1 MIAPLDQFPS
11 SLEKEVHDI
20 FSEGGRMASA
30 KNFEYRPQQQQM
42 ATAVARAL
50 ENRSHLLVE
59 AGTGVG
65 KSLAYLI
72 PSVLFAGANSR
83 KAVISTHTINL
94 QEQLFYKDIPIVQ
107 KLMPEEFSATLLK
120 GRQNYLCPH
129 RLERAMAQPGDLF
142 VNAEVEELKRIW
154 EWSLKTKD
162 GTLSDFD
169 KPPDYKVWN
178 QVCSEPHQ
186 CTPRTC
192 GNDPRCFY
200 QAARKRAEEARV
212 LVINHSL
219 FFNFLAGAEDDA
231 DKESKGFLFAND
243 FVIFDEAHTLEN
255 VAAKHLGLDLSH
267 GGARRLLHRLYNPRT
282 QKGLLQL
289 LRKADLVKQVTY
301 LEGECE
307 AFFAGFESRLSFGRA
322 KELRLTRP
330 DPVENTLSVPLAQLQ
345 RSLADL
351 ARETKDDHIKA
362 DLQDSARRVESL
374 RVGLG
379 QFLSQTREDHV
390 YWVER
395 SERGGSSS
403 LQMSAAPIEVA
414 AQLRTLLFREKE
426 TVVMTSATLAVGR
439 GLGYFQKRIG
449 GDAADTLQVDSPFD
463 YQRQMKVYIPRQMPE
478 PATKQPYEDA
488 LAHWIKHFVGLTKG
502 QAFVLFTSYQSL
514 KNLAASLEMFFLT
527 SGLNLL
533 AQGGSMP
540 RHRLLEKFKTGRHC
554 VLFGT
559 DSFWQGV
566 DVPGEALSNVIL
578 TRLPFAVPD
587 HPLIEAKLERITAR
601 GGDAF
606 REYSLPEAILKFRQG
621 VGRLIRTKQDKGIIV
636 ILDNRILTK
645 TYGKAFMAVLPDCPV
660 EIIETP

>member
-1 MIAPLDQFPS
+1 MIAPLDSFPS
-11 SLEKEVHDI
+11 TLEKEVHDI
-20 FSEGGRMASA
+20 FSERGAMASA
-30 KNFEYRPQQQQM
+30 KNFEFRPQQQQM
-42 ATAVARAL
+42 ARAVARAL

-72 PSVLFAGANSR
+72 PSILFAGQQTR
-83 KAVISTHTINL
+83 KAVVSTHTINL

-107 KLMPEEFSATLLK
+107 KLMPDEFNATLLK
-120 GRQNYLCPH
+120 GRANYLCPN
-129 RLERAMAQPGDLF
+129 RLARAMQQPGDLF
-142 VNAEVEELKRIW
+142 VNAEVAELNRIW

-169 KPPDYKVWN
+169 TPPDYKVWG

-186 CTPRTC
+186 CTPRSC

-200 QAARKRAEEARV
+200 QQARKRAEEARV

-231 DKESKGFLFAND
+231 DKDEKGFLFAND

-255 VAAKHLGLDLSH
+255 VAARHLGLDLSH
-267 GGARRLLHRLYNPRT
+267 GGSRRLMHRLFNPRS
-282 QKGLLQL
+282 QKGLVQV
-289 LRKADLVKQVTY
+289 LRKADLAKMVINV
-301 LEGECE
+301 EEECE
-307 AFFAGFESRLSFGRA
+307 AFFAGLESRLTFGRA
-322 KELRLTRP
+322 KELRITQP
-330 DPVENTLSVPLAQLQ
+330 DLVENTLNTPLGQLY
-345 RSLADL
+345 RALADA
-351 ARETKDDHIKA
+351 AREIKDDYLKA
-362 DLQDSARRVESL
+362 EVQDSARRVESL

-390 YWVER
+390 YWAER
-395 SERGGSSS
+395 SERGSGT
-403 LQMSAAPIEVA
+403 LQLCAAPIEVA
-414 AQLRTLLFREKE
+414 PQLRSLLFRPGE
-426 TVVMTSATLAVGR
+426 TVIMTSATLAVGR

-449 GDAADTLQVDSPFD
+449 GEAADSLQVDSPFD
-463 YQRQMKVYIPRQMPE
+463 YPSQMKVYIPRRMPE
-478 PATKQPYEDA
+478 PAAKQPYEDA
-488 LAHWIKHFVGLTKG
+488 LAHWIKYFVKLTHGK
-502 QAFVLFTSYQSL
+502 AFVLFTSYQSL
-514 KNLAASLEMFFLT
+514 KNLSNTLEMFFAT
-527 SGLNLL
+527 SGMTFL
-533 AQGGSMP
+533 AQGGSLP
-540 RHRLLEKFKTGRHC
+540 RHRMLEKFKTGKNC

-566 DVPGEALSNVIL
+566 DVPGDALQNVIL

-645 TYGKAFMAVLPDCPV
+645 TYGKSFMGVLPDCPV
-660 EIIETP
+660 EIIEE

>member
-1 MIAPLDQFPS
+1 MIAPIDSFAS
-11 SLEKEVHDI
+11 SLEKDVHHI
-20 FSEGGRMASA
+20 FSEQGVMATA
-30 KNFEYRPQQQQM
+30 KNFEFRPQQQQM

-65 KSLAYLI
+65 KSLAYLV
-72 PSVLFAGANSR
+72 PSILFAGAQSR

-107 KLMPEEFSATLLK
+107 KLVSEEFSATLLK
-120 GRQNYLCPH
+120 GRQNYLCPS
-129 RLERAMAQPGDLF
+129 RLERAMSQPGDLF
-142 VNAEVEELKRIW
+142 VNAEVNELKRIW
-154 EWSLKTKD
+154 AWSLETKD

-169 KPPDYKVWN
+169 TPPDYKVWS

-186 CTPRTC
+186 CTPRNC
-192 GNDPRCFY
+192 GNNPRCFY
-200 QAARKRAEEARV
+200 QQARKRAEESRV

-231 DKESKGFLFAND
+231 DKDEKGFLFAND

-255 VAAKHLGLDLSH
+255 VAARHLGLDLSH
-267 GGARRLLHRLYNPRT
+267 GSTRRLLHRLYNPKS
-282 QKGLLQL
+282 QKGLLQV
-289 LRKADLVKQVTY
+289 LRKGDLVKQVTHV
-301 LEGECE
+301 EEECE
-307 AFFAGFESRLSFGRA
+307 AFFAGLESRLTFGRS
-322 KELRLTRP
+322 KELRVTHP
-330 DPVENTLSVPLAQLQ
+330 DLVENSLNAPLAQLY
-345 RSLADL
+345 RALADE
-351 ARETKDDHIKA
+351 AREIKDDYLKA
-362 DLQDSARRVESL
+362 EVQDSARRVESL
-374 RVGLG
+374 RVGLS
-379 QFLSQTREDHV
+379 QFISQTREDHV
-390 YWVER
+390 YWAER
-395 SERGGSSS
+395 SDRGNGT
-403 LQMSAAPIEVA
+403 LQLCAAPVEVA
-414 AQLRTLLFREKE
+414 AQLRTLLFREEE
-426 TVVMTSATLAVGR
+426 TVIMTSATLAVGR
-439 GLGYFQKRIG
+439 GLGYFQNRIG
-449 GDAADTLQVDSPFD
+449 GEVAEALQVDSPFD
-463 YQRQMKVYIPRQMPE
+463 YPNQMKVYIPRKMPE

-488 LAHWIKHFVGLTKG
+488 LAHWIKYFVKLTHGK
-502 QAFVLFTSYQSL
+502 AFVLFTSYQSL
-514 KNLAASLEMFFLT
+514 QNLTRSLEMFFAS
-527 SGLNLL
+527 SGMTFL
-533 AQGGSMP
+533 AQGGNLP
-540 RHRLLEKFKTGRHC
+540 RHRMLEKFKTGKNC

-566 DVPGEALSNVIL
+566 DVPGDALQNVIL

-660 EIIETP
+660 EIIQE